1 NVTTGAPITPGV
13 TTMADLAGYQAKK
26 RDAVCTTYRAKYVI
40 CGMPPPSSGGIAVAQ
55 AMGVLENFDLAP
67 HKPTALDV
75 EGGKPTAMG
84 VHLVSEAERMA
95 YADRDMYVADTDL
108 TPLPGPLNSTLLDKS
123 YLKSRAALI
132 STTQSMG
139 TATAGQFGNTRL
151 GVGKVTEA
159 GTTHMTIVDAKGNV
173 VSMTTTVE
181 AGMGSYHMT

>member
-84 VHLVSEAERMA
+84 VHLVSEAERLA
-95 YADRDMYVADTDL
+95 YADRNKYIADTDFV
-108 TPLPGPLNSTLLDKS
+108 PLPGGSWDSMLDKA
-123 YLKSRAALI
+123 YLSGRAGLI
-132 STTQSMG
+132 SL
-139 TATAGQFGNTRL
+139 TASL
-151 GVGKVTEA
+151 
-159 GTTHMTIVDAKGNV
+159 
-173 VSMTTTVE
+173 
-181 AGMGSYHMT
+181 